1 MIKLLHD
8 DFFVIIVSA
17 NFFLQKGK
25 RNSMSLLPLILLLF
39 IHTAS
44 AQFVNES
51 EITIK
56 AVAVTTGE
64 AQGVVINITAIITPG
79 TGKVFVAT
87 SPFTQI
93 DMQGSAQLAAL
104 TACDILGLDFLSYN
118 FFYTIEAE
126 APIVGGPSAGGV
138 MTVATMAA
146 LKNLSI
152 DEKVF
157 MTGMIYPDGS
167 IGPVGGIPQKLKALE
182 NRAKIF
188 LIPKGQRNVV
198 VHEEV
203 IERRGPFVFKTI
215 RSKTVDVVE
224 MGKKLG
230 VNVAEINSVDEAL
243 AYYTGYTIVKP
254 EVSVNLSAYS
264 NILIQLADKME
275 KDARELFIEAEKY
288 ADEGE
293 LKNVMKT
300 MSRAEENYKKGNYYT
315 STSQYFQAKI
325 EMRYIIYR
333 HTLSF
338 ENIEDEFR
346 AVEDEINYCIES
358 LKNYSTVGVNS
369 FQLIGA
375 AQERIKESKEYLGA
389 AKSSRS
395 LDSALQNLAFAKER
409 IESAKAWLSLL
420 KTIKEDIPIDKE
432 QINRRA
438 QFYLNQAESLIVY
451 ATTIGGYSSLID
463 LARESADLASKQLD
477 EGFYSGA
484 AISAIDSIVKTSISI
499 ELIGANKEQIEEKME
514 NARISAEEALSEV
527 QFITPILP
535 AAYFEFAETMEK
547 GVEKLMYYK
556 LSERLSEI
564 MLIFANENP
573 EKRLVETVPEIPV
586 YERDV
591 SRKKIEVPG
600 FEILLSIGAILICVY
615 SIYMRKR

>member
-1 MIKLLHD
+1 MKLL
-8 DFFVIIVSA
+8 
-17 NFFLQKGK
+17 
-25 RNSMSLLPLILLLF
+25 LPMILLLF

-51 EITIK
+51 EVTVK

-104 TACDILGLDFLSYN
+104 TACDVLGLDFLSYN

-146 LKNLSI
+146 LKNLKI
-152 DEKVF
+152 NEKVF

-167 IGPVGGIPQKLKALE
+167 IGPVGGIPQKLSAAAE
-182 NRAKIF
+182 NGAEIF
-188 LIPKGQRNVV
+188 LIPEGQRNVV

-203 IERRGPFVFKTI
+203 VERKGPFVFKTI

-224 MGKKLG
+224 LGKKLG
-230 VNVAEINSVDEAL
+230 VDVVEVNSVEEAL
-243 AYYTGYTIVKP
+243 AYYTGYSIAKP
-254 EVSVNLSAYS
+254 EVSLNLSVYS
-264 NILIQLADKME
+264 NILIRLADKME
-275 KDARELFIEAEKY
+275 NDARTLYKEAEKY

-293 LKNVMKT
+293 LRNVLETINK
-300 MSRAEENYKKGNYYT
+300 AEENYKKGNYYT

-333 HTLSF
+333 HTLNSK
-338 ENIEDEFR
+338 NIEDEFR
-346 AVEDEINYCIES
+346 AVEDEIDYCVKS
-358 LKNYSTVGVNS
+358 LKNYSAIGVNS

-375 AQERIKESKEYLGA
+375 AQERIKRSEEYLEA
-389 AKSSRS
+389 AKSSRNF
-395 LDSALQNLAFAKER
+395 DSALQNLAFAKER

-432 QINRRA
+432 QIKRRA

-451 ATTIGGYSSLID
+451 ATTIGGYGSLID
-463 LARESADLASKQLD
+463 LARDSADLSSKQLD

-484 AISAIDSIVKTSISI
+484 AISAIDSIVKTSVSI
-499 ELIGANKEQIEEKME
+499 ELIGADKKQIDEKME
-514 NARISAEEALSEV
+514 SARISAEEAISEV

-535 AAYFEFAETMEK
+535 AAYFEFAETRENN
-547 GVEKLMYYK
+547 VEKLMYYK

-564 MLIFANENP
+564 MLIFAKENP
-573 EKRLVETVPEIPV
+573 ERKLVEIVPEIPP
-586 YERDV
+586 YERKV
-591 SRKKIEVPG
+591 SQRKVEIPG
-600 FEILLSIGAILICVY
+600 FEASLCILAILSTFV
-615 SIYMRKR
+615 IYIRKR

>member
-1 MIKLLHD
+1 MKLL
-8 DFFVIIVSA
+8 
-17 NFFLQKGK
+17 
-25 RNSMSLLPLILLLF
+25 LPMILLLF

-51 EITIK
+51 EVTVK

-104 TACDILGLDFLSYN
+104 TACDVLGLDFLSYN

-146 LKNLSI
+146 LKNLKI
-152 DEKVF
+152 NEKVF

-167 IGPVGGIPQKLKALE
+167 IGPVGGIPQKLSAAAE
-182 NRAKIF
+182 NGAEIF
-188 LIPKGQRNVV
+188 LIPEGQRNVV

-203 IERRGPFVFKTI
+203 VERKGPFVFKTI

-224 MGKKLG
+224 LGKKLG
-230 VNVAEINSVDEAL
+230 VDVVEVNSVEEAL
-243 AYYTGYTIVKP
+243 AYYTGYSIAKP
-254 EVSVNLSAYS
+254 EVSLNLSVYS
-264 NILIQLADKME
+264 NILIRLADKME
-275 KDARELFIEAEKY
+275 NDARTLYKEAEKY

-293 LKNVMKT
+293 LRNVLETINK
-300 MSRAEENYKKGNYYT
+300 AEENYKKGNYYT

-333 HTLSF
+333 HTLNSK
-338 ENIEDEFR
+338 NIEDEFR
-346 AVEDEINYCIES
+346 AVEDEIDYCVKS
-358 LKNYSTVGVNS
+358 LKNYSAIGVNS

-375 AQERIKESKEYLGA
+375 AQERIKRSEEYLEA
-389 AKSSRS
+389 AKSSRNF
-395 LDSALQNLAFAKER
+395 DSALQNLAFAKER

-432 QINRRA
+432 QIKRRA

-451 ATTIGGYSSLID
+451 ATTIGGYGSLID
-463 LARESADLASKQLD
+463 LARDSADLSSKQLD

-484 AISAIDSIVKTSISI
+484 AISAIDSIVKTSVSI
-499 ELIGANKEQIEEKME
+499 ELIGADKKQIDEKME
-514 NARISAEEALSEV
+514 SARISAEEAISEV

-535 AAYFEFAETMEK
+535 AAYFEFAETMENN
-547 GVEKLMYYK
+547 VEKLMYYK

-564 MLIFANENP
+564 MLIFAKENP
-573 EKRLVETVPEIPV
+573 ERKLVEIVPEIPP
-586 YERDV
+586 YERKV
-591 SRKKIEVPG
+591 SQRKVEIPG
-600 FEILLSIGAILICVY
+600 FEASLCILAILSTFV
-615 SIYMRKR
+615 IYIRKR

>member
-1 MIKLLHD
+1 M
-8 DFFVIIVSA
+8 
-17 NFFLQKGK
+17 K
-25 RNSMSLLPLILLLF
+25 RLLPLILLLF

-51 EITIK
+51 EVTIK

-79 TGKVFVAT
+79 TGRVFVAT

-152 DEKVF
+152 NEKVF

-167 IGPVGGIPQKLKALE
+167 IGPVGGIPQKLKAAVE
-182 NRAKIF
+182 NGAEVF

-203 IERRGPFVFKTI
+203 VERRGPFVFKTI

-224 MGKKLG
+224 MGKELG
-230 VNVAEINSVDEAL
+230 VNVVEVNSVEEAL
-243 AYYTGYTIVKP
+243 AHYTGYTIVKP
-254 EVSVNLSAYS
+254 EVSVNLSVYS

-275 KDARELFIEAEKY
+275 KDAKELFKEAEKY
-288 ADEGE
+288 ADKGE
-293 LKNVMKT
+293 LKNVVEIMD
-300 MSRAEENYKKGNYYT
+300 RAEENYKKGNYYT
-315 STSQYFQAKI
+315 STSQYFSAKI

-333 HTLSF
+333 HTISS
-338 ENIEDEFR
+338 ENIEDEFS
-346 AVEDEINYCIES
+346 AVEDEINYCIEC
-358 LKNYSTVGVNS
+358 LKNYNTVGVNS

-375 AQERIKESKEYLGA
+375 AQERIKKSEEYLEA

-395 LDSALQNLAFAKER
+395 FDSALQNLAFAKER

-420 KTIKEDIPIDKE
+420 KTIEEDIPIDKE
-432 QINRRA
+432 QIKRRA

-451 ATTIGGYSSLID
+451 STTIGGYSSLID

-499 ELIGANKEQIEEKME
+499 ELIGADEEQIEEKMG

-573 EKRLVETVPEIPV
+573 EKRLVETVPEIPQ
-586 YERDV
+586 YERKTG
-591 SRKKIEVPG
+591 SKEVEIPG
-600 FEILLSIGAILICVY
+600 FGINSAVLAILICFV
-615 SIYMRKR
+615 IYMRKR